1 MLAFWVEKSAEMRCA
16 PKKTRG
22 PTPTMRKPTLMYQ
35 RRLCIEDRP
44 ASAEGAPTSR
54 VTARQDQ
61 LCGPLART
69 PSLDRYAGPMP
80 ELPKA
85 RMTAKDRARLAS
97 ERLKALYP
105 AVSEL
110 EHASPFQMLI
120 ATILSAQTT
129 DRTVNAVTPKLF
141 ARYPDA
147 AALAHADPRE
157 VEAIIKPTGFFHVK
171 AKTIIA
177 CSAALL
183 ERFHGEVPP
192 RIEDLVTLP
201 GVGRKTANVVLGVAF
216 GIPGF
221 AVDTHVRRL
230 TRRLGLT
237 KSTDPVKIEAEV
249 TRMLPPEE
257 WTGFSLRL
265 ILHGRRICLAR
276 TPRCPE
282 GGLNDFCPSPPV
294 RAKGG
299 RRPLTATAASVR
311 LAHGRGTTRNP
322 SRRPGPR
329 R

>member
-1 MLAFWVEKSAEMRCA
+1 
-16 PKKTRG
+16 
-22 PTPTMRKPTLMYQ
+22 
-35 RRLCIEDRP
+35 
-44 ASAEGAPTSR
+44 
-54 VTARQDQ
+54 
-61 LCGPLART
+61 
-69 PSLDRYAGPMP
+69 
-80 ELPKA
+80 
-85 RMTAKDRARLAS
+85 MTQKDRARLAV

-110 EHASPFQMLI
+110 EHTSAFQMLV

-129 DRTVNAVTPKLF
+129 DRSVNSVTPALF

-147 AALAHADPRE
+147 AALAHANPVE
-157 VEAIIKPTGFFHVK
+157 VEAMIRPTGFFHVK
-171 AKTIIA
+171 AKTIIGA
-177 CSAALL
+177 SAALVD
-183 ERFHGEVPP
+183 RFHGEVPP

-216 GIPGF
+216 SIPGF
-221 AVDTHVRRL
+221 AVDTHVKRL

-237 KSTDPVKIEAEV
+237 KSADPVKIEAEV
-249 TRMLPPEE
+249 TRMLPAEE

-282 GGLNDFCPSPPV
+282 CVLNDFCPSSTV
-294 RAKGG
+294 RTRGR

-311 LAHGRGTTRNP
+311 LAHGRGTIRK
-322 SRRPGPR
+322 RPGPR